1 MNTGRTDG
9 CRRKHLH
16 VSLPRPCSTVLL
28 SQYIQTFMNK
38 TWLERTGAPLES
50 GMVLML
56 WSFTVSVYPL
66 GGLAGAV
73 AAGPMAIV
81 LGR

>member
-1 MNTGRTDG
+1 MQ
-9 CRRKHLH
+9 KHSH
-16 VSLPRPCSTVLL
+16 ASLSPRSHSTVLPL
-28 SQYIQTFMNK
+28 QYIQTFMNK

-50 GMVLML
+50 GMVLLL
-56 WSFTVSVYPL
+56 WSFTVSVFPL